1 MGGNPSRPCHW
12 KAAGRLIPTLP
23 KKQALQALNSL
34 LRPPPPGLVKHSL
47 IHLSIK
53 PKEKG
58 RRGVSKG
65 EVERQTVEQ
74 KLLVGHKPSSMNL
87 ILGSPKLPH
96 LEVFSLS
103 IHEMGLTEPNNIYTL
118 QTS

>member
-34 LRPPPPGLVKHSL
+34 LRPPPGLVKHSL